1 MISGGTSTPKK
12 LPNPASDWLTDRAW
26 SEILMVAALDK
37 FATFAE
43 EFADHKEG
51 FKKIFDSVDP
61 HRSVPY
67 TLHALQQ

>member
-1 MISGGTSTPKK
+1 
-12 LPNPASDWLTDRAW
+12 
-26 SEILMVAALDK
+26 MVAALDK

-67 TLHALQQ
+67 TLHAVILNIPQLAPYVVYHLTSLICSWLHNQSV